1 MHRTL
6 QQLERS
12 SAICGELEPC
22 DSLAV
27 ALTCQGLLEP
37 ALDSL
42 WREIY
47 SFPLI
52 IGCMPDDLWRREE
65 RTIAGEVILSFGHSY
80 LCPGTSFVSLGRQLF
95 RLGTDS
101 VLGQFPCRPLTPKD
115 LNRYMR
121 FYAKRIRHIEWRI
134 SIEDPVFPIEG
145 LLALQIATD
154 RIPGALTPLI
164 QFPMA
169 KSERSS
175 TQPHPPLAPHGLSA
189 SRLAL
194 YATLPWAQRG
204 RSRYRRL

>member
-12 SAICGELEPC
+12 SAICDELEPC

-47 SFPLI
+47 SFLLI

-65 RTIAGEVILSFGHSY
+65 RTIAGESY
-80 LCPGTSFVSLGRQLF
+80 YPSDTRIFVLF
-95 RLGTDS
+95 LR
-101 VLGQFPCRPLTPKD
+101 RPLTPKD

-154 RIPGALTPLI
+154 RILGALTPLT

-169 KSERSS
+169 KSHERSS
-175 TQPHPPLAPHGLSA
+175 TQPHPPLAHRGLSA

-194 YATLPWAQRG
+194 YPTLFWAQRG